1 MPIHENGFLSKD
13 MIGWIQKH
21 RTEHRDYFLL
31 CVDLNRFFHKML
43 YAPPVEIDNQDRQQL
58 LVASLSLRALSTFQA
73 VILLSERGLTA
84 EVKILL
90 RSLLEVLF
98 RACAI
103 AKDERRKSSCFLSS
117 ARSCERRSSLSGS
130 FMLTPLSS
138 RGYASHG

>member
-31 CVDLNRFFHKML
+31 CVDLNRFLHKML
-43 YAPPVEIDNQDRQQL
+43 YAPSVEIDNQDRQQL

-84 EVKILL
+84 DLL

-117 ARSCERRSSLSGS
+117 ARSCERRSSFSGS
-130 FMLTPLSS
+130 FMLTPLLS